1 MRVLLVGTRF
11 FFLLFFTFS
20 VELEAVGFDC
30 PSKPGFQ
37 VEVTLLEVH
46 RLPMGIARQCPQGCG
61 LKLVGFQG
69 GDDPAW
75 CGLIAL
81 VIQVWSPSG
90 GHPTCWHPCL
100 RFQQNWRLLVLPAP
114 ASQVPSRGNA
124 T

>member
-1 MRVLLVGTRF
+1 MT
-11 FFLLFFTFS
+11 
-20 VELEAVGFDC
+20 A
-30 PSKPGFQ
+30 PSKLGFQ

-81 VIQVWSPSG
+81 ATYVLGVQVGVI
-90 GHPTCWHPCL
+90 
-100 RFQQNWRLLVLPAP
+100 LLVGAQHLP
-114 ASQVPSRGNA
+114 
-124 T
+124 